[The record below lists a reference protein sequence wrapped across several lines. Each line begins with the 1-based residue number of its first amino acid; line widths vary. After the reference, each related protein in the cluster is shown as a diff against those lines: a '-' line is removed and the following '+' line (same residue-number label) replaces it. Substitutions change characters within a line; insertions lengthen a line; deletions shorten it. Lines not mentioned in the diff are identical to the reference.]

1 MGGAVSSVMRALTEP
16 IGELLGVPKPQTA
29 GQEAQ
34 LALQK
39 MKIDQQE
46 AATKAKESALAQESQ
61 RRILARRG
69 GGQRMLLS
77 QERTDSELG
86 VQSKLGG

>member
-1 MGGAVSSVMRALTEP
+1 MGGAVSGVIRAVTEP
-16 IGELLGVPKPQTA
+16 IGELLGVPKPQTS
-29 GQEAQ
+29 GQEAMLAQQSAQ
-34 LALQK
+34 LAK
-39 MKIDQQE
+39 QE